1 MRILTASHIKTFMRE
16 FPNGGIV
23 FAKYVSY
30 ILNSVLMVTD
40 GKFGAKEV
48 ISMMEK
54 FLTFGFKISLKN

>member
-1 MRILTASHIKTFMRE
+1 MRE

-48 ISMMEK
+48 IPMMEK